1 MKNNDRYKINSVQ
14 RISDGVIFSIGD
26 KIGINGDSPEIF
38 KIEINDPYVWLHYL
52 SIEHKDPYKRKIYNR
67 RGGIN
72 YTSELQDAIKR

>member
-14 RISDGVIFSIGD
+14 RISDGVIFSVGD

-38 KIEINDPYVWLHYL
+38 KIEIDKPYVWLHYL
-52 SIEHKDPYKRKIYNR
+52 SIEHKDPYGRRIYNR
-67 RGGIN
+67 RGGVN